1 MGNYLCPNDLILGKS
16 NVKGLVGQMGE
27 SATTGRRLEFIDR
40 MINSFWKKWQR
51 DYFPTLLV
59 RQKWHVTKRNMKVG
73 DIVLVQDSNVIRG
86 KWKLGQVV
94 NAEPGRDGMVRDVQ
108 ICYRT
113 QKQNKE
119 YEIGG
124 EVLIKR
130 SVHRLIVL
138 LPIEEQV

>member
-1 MGNYLCPNDLILGKS
+1 
-16 NVKGLVGQMGE
+16 MGE

-40 MINSFWKKWQR
+40 MINSFWKKLQHY
-51 DYFPTLLV
+51 YFPALLI

-94 NAEPGRDGMVRDVQ
+94 NAEPGHDGMVRDVQ
-108 ICYRT
+108 ICYRI